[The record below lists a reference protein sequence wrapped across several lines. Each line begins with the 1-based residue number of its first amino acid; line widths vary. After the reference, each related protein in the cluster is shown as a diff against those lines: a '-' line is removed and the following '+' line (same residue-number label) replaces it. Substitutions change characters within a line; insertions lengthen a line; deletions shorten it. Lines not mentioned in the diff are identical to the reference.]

1 MFLGGDGTWTEKDR
15 KLVVAFT
22 QYEAGMCSCGYPV
35 HICHH
40 PENDGYF
47 DVHQTVCYAEAAI
60 DAFRGTEEYKPE
72 PGERLGAVYTRE
84 ADDPLPTLKPE

>member
-1 MFLGGDGTWTEKDR
+1 L
-15 KLVVAFT
+15 LAVAFT
-22 QYEAGMCSCGYPV
+22 QYEQGMCSCGYPV

-47 DVHQTVCYAEAAI
+47 DVHEATCYAAAAI
-60 DAFRGTEEYKPE
+60 DAHRNQTDYKPS

-84 ADDPLPTLKPE
+84 KDDPLPLG